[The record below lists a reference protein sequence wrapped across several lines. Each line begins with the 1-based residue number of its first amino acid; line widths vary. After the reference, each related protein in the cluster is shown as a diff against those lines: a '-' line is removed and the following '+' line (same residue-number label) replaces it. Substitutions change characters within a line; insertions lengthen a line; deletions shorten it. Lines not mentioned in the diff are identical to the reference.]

1 MSRAERAILL
11 CLLAISAGASDGWS
25 FFGFGAVFVANMTG
39 NTVLLGI
46 SFFHPQGNLLHSA
59 LLRHGDTLHPVLAL
73 ACYAVGVSIASY
85 VTGKGVPRFQN
96 VIWTRTVSH
105 LLAFETLCLAA
116 VETAWYVMRSGGR
129 GVPLDVMLSVTAMCM
144 GIQSGAMLQ
153 LRVPGIVTTY
163 ITGTWTQMFRGLT
176 RLATGERPGSH
187 GAKVVYEERVAMQAV
202 TLAVY
207 FMSAV
212 LTGWLLEKSP
222 KIVGLVP
229 VLCLGVSSVWG
240 MWRGGAYSIAE

>member
-1 MSRAERAILL
+1 MLL
-11 CLLAISAGASDGWS
+11 FLLAISAGASDGWS

-59 LLRHGDTLHPVLAL
+59 LLRHGDTLHPLLAI
-73 ACYAVGVSIASY
+73 ASYAAGVAIASY
-85 VTGKGVPRFQN
+85 VTGKRMPRFQN

-105 LLAFETLCLAA
+105 LLAFEALCLAA
-116 VETAWYVMRSGGR
+116 VETAWYVMRPGGH
-129 GVPLDVMLSVTAMCM
+129 GAPLDVMLSVTAMCM
-144 GIQSGAMLQ
+144 GLQSGAMLQ

-163 ITGTWTQMFRGLT
+163 ITGTWTQMVRGLT
-176 RLATGERPGSH
+176 RLAAGERPGPRE
-187 GAKVVYEERVAMQAV
+187 AKVVYEERVTMQAV

-222 KIVGLVP
+222 KMVGVVP
-229 VLCLGVSSVWG
+229 VLCLATAAVWG
-240 MWRGGAYSIAE
+240 LLRGGAYSVEE